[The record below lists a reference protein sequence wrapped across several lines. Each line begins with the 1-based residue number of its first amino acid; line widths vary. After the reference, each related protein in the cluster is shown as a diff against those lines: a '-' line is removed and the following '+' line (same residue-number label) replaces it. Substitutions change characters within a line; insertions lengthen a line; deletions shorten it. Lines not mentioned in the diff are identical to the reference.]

1 MQYTNIINTIMFV
14 CLIIIIAWYNSIII
28 IFIHVYIRMYIIMS
42 FVLIKVLM
50 YFILI
55 INNTLCNTVGSV

>member
-1 MQYTNIINTIMFV
+1 MFV
-14 CLIIIIAWYNSIII
+14 CLIIIIAWHNFIII
-28 IFIHVYIRMYIIMS
+28 IFIHVYIHMYINMS

-55 INNTLCNTVGSV
+55 INNKLCNTMGSV